1 MISLPPSKTSTHFSS
16 IKNKGHKKNK
26 GNSSFLLRVKTDI
39 DRNTILDLKEE
50 IDALKV
56 NVQKATVHIEDLLRD
71 NTAMK
76 RMCDARST
84 EIQNLRYEI
93 KAVESKNERSN

>member
-1 MISLPPSKTSTHFSS
+1 M
-16 IKNKGHKKNK
+16 KNNDLKKNK
-26 GNSSFLLRVKTDI
+26 GTSSYHFRVKSDI

-50 IDALKV
+50 IDALRM
-56 NVQKATVHIEDLLRD
+56 NVQKASVHIEDLLRD

-84 EIQNLRYEI
+84 EIQNIRY
-93 KAVESKNERSN
+93 